1 MRTILAVVIIAT
13 FVVVVGPWSIQS
25 TVADARPNVAK
36 SIDPTVT
43 TLDVA
48 GMPTYVG
55 L

>member
-13 FVVVVGPWSIQS
+13 FVLVVGPWSIHS

-36 SIDPTVT
+36 SIDPAIT
-43 TLDVA
+43 TLDA
-48 GMPTYVG
+48 GGMPTYVG